1 MSELSDRARLR
12 ARSAARRA
20 RDRYQ
25 SVQAGRG
32 VDARLRALEEEAQEA
47 RQLQRRVAELTD
59 VVTELLIPIHLRDD
73 ARVEEVLERYRSRL

>member
-1 MSELSDRARLR
+1 MSELSER
-12 ARSAARRA
+12 ARSVARRT
-20 RDRYQ
+20 RDRYHATRT
-25 SVQAGRG
+25 VGE
-32 VDARLRALEEEAQEA
+32 RLRALEQEAQEA

>member
-1 MSELSDRARLR
+1 MSELSER
-12 ARSAARRA
+12 ARSVARRT

-25 SVQAGRG
+25 ATRTVGE
-32 VDARLRALEEEAQEA
+32 RLQALEQEAQEA

>member
-1 MSELSDRARLR
+1 MSELTDRARRR
-12 ARSAARRA
+12 ARGVARRA

-25 SVQAGRG
+25 APHAIE
-32 VDARLRALEEEAQEA
+32 ARLRALEEEAQEA

-59 VVTELLIPIHLRDD
+59 VVTELLIPIHMRDD

>member
-1 MSELSDRARLR
+1 MSELTDRARGK

-20 RDRYQ
+20 RDRYHH
-25 SVQAGRG
+25 SRLVEE
-32 VDARLRALEEEAQEA
+32 RLRALEEEEAQEA

>member
-1 MSELSDRARLR
+1 MSELTDRARGK

-20 RDRYQ
+20 RDRYHH
-25 SVQAGRG
+25 SRIVEE
-32 VDARLRALEEEAQEA
+32 RLRALEEEAQEA